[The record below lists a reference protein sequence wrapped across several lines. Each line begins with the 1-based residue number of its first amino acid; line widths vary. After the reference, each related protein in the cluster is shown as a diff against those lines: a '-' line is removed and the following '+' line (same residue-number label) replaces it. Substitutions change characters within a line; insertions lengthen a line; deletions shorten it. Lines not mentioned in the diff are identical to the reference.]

1 VPELPEVESIVRQLR
16 PALIGRT
23 IEGVDLQR
31 PDILE
36 GDIGIEAVVKRTVA
50 HVARHGKSILL
61 QLANTAA
68 GGNSA
73 GVDRR
78 SITNSRRNRLA
89 GRFESPV
96 WLVIRLGMT
105 GQCVLAPRGAPRM
118 PHTHA
123 VLTFAGEQWELQY
136 HDARRFGRW
145 RVIPSLA
152 EAQRAPDALALRR
165 AVWRRITDAHRG
177 QVRPLLMNQRILAGI
192 GNIYANEILFA
203 ARLHPRQQIS
213 RLTDVQREALYRA
226 VKSIL
231 RRGVRYGGST
241 IRDYRTPDG
250 GSGSFQ
256 TRFRVYARAGR
267 PCKRRCGAR
276 IEKLPAAPD
285 AQPGFFC
292 PRCQPL
298 VPPARS

>member
-1 VPELPEVESIVRQLR
+1 MPELPEVESIVRQLR
-16 PALIGRT
+16 PSLIGRT

-36 GDIGIEAVVKRTVA
+36 GDIGIEAVAKRTVA
-50 HVARHGKSILL
+50 RVARHGKSILL
-61 QLANTAA
+61 QLTNAGAGPARSEQRPNAA
-68 GGNSA
+68 GRDPQA
-73 GVDRR
+73 ARR
-78 SITNSRRNRLA
+78 PD
-89 GRFESPV
+89 SPI

-105 GQCVLAPRGAPRM
+105 GQCVLAPRGAPRL

-123 VLTFAGEQWELQY
+123 VLTFAGERWELHY
-136 HDARRFGRW
+136 RDARRFGRW
-145 RVIPSLA
+145 RVASSLA
-152 EAQRAPDALALRR
+152 EARRAPDALALRR
-165 AVWRRITDAHRG
+165 AAWRRITEAHRG
-177 QVRPLLMNQRILAGI
+177 QLRPLLMNQRILAGI

-203 ARLHPRQQIS
+203 ARLHPRQQLS
-213 RLTDVQREALYRA
+213 RLTEAQRGALYLA

-250 GSGSFQ
+250 GSGHFQ
-256 TRFRVYARAGR
+256 DRFRVYARAGR

-276 IEKLPAAPD
+276 IEKLRAARD

-298 VPPARS
+298 DSPARS

>member
-1 VPELPEVESIVRQLR
+1 MPELPEVESIVRQLR

-23 IEGVDLQR
+23 IDGVDLQR
-31 PDILE
+31 PDVLE

-50 HVARHGKSILL
+50 QVARHGKAILL

-68 GGNSA
+68 GVSGA

-78 SITNSRRNRLA
+78 SITKSRRHPQVV
-89 GRFESPV
+89 RFDSPV

-123 VLTFAGEQWELQY
+123 VLTFAGERWELQY
-136 HDARRFGRW
+136 RDARRFGRW
-145 RVIPSLA
+145 RVVPSLA
-152 EAQRAPDALALRR
+152 EARRAPDALALRR
-165 AVWRRITDAHRG
+165 AAWRRITDVHRG
-177 QVRPLLMNQRILAGI
+177 QLRPLLMNQRILAGI

-203 ARLHPRQQIS
+203 ARLHPRQRIS
-213 RLTDVQREALYRA
+213 RLTDGQREALYRA

-231 RRGVRYGGST
+231 RRGIRYGGST

-250 GSGSFQ
+250 GSGGFQ
-256 TRFRVYARAGR
+256 NRFRVYARAGR
-267 PCKRRCGAR
+267 ACTRRCGAR
-276 IEKLPAAPD
+276 IEKLRAARD

-298 VPPARS
+298 APPARS

>member
-1 VPELPEVESIVRQLR
+1 MPELPEVESIVRQLR
-16 PALIGRT
+16 PLLIGRT
-23 IEGVDLQR
+23 IDGVDLQR

-50 HVARHGKSILL
+50 RVTRHGKSILL
-61 QLANTAA
+61 QLTTPGA
-68 GGNSA
+68 GGASA
-73 GVDRR
+73 RGDRPR
-78 SITNSRRNRLA
+78 EPQA
-89 GRFESPV
+89 VRFDSPL

-105 GQCVLAPRGAPRM
+105 GQCVLAPRGSPRM

-123 VLTFAGEQWELQY
+123 VLTFAGERGELQY
-136 HDARRFGRW
+136 RDARRFGRW
-145 RVIPSLA
+145 RVAPSLDQA
-152 EAQRAPDALALRR
+152 GRAPDALALRR
-165 AVWRRITDAHRG
+165 ASWRRLTAAHRG
-177 QVRPLLMNQRILAGI
+177 QLRPFLMNQRILAGI

-203 ARLHPRQQIS
+203 ARLHPRQQMS
-213 RLTDVQREALYRA
+213 RLTEVQREMLYRA

-250 GSGSFQ
+250 GSGRFQ
-256 TRFRVYARAGR
+256 DRFRVYARVGQ
-267 PCKRRCGAR
+267 PCKRRCGGR
-276 IEKLPAAPD
+276 IEKLRAARD

-298 VPPARS
+298 AVPARA